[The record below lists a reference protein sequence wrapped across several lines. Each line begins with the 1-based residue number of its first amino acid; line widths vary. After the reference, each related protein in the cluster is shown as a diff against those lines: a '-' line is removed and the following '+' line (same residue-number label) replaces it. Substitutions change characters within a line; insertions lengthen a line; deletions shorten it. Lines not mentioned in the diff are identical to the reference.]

1 MSEVQVVEPTEVLV
15 PLGVQDAE
23 RLDKR
28 IRLMAQTTRENF
40 EKVGRLLDEAKQ
52 GRVHEALG
60 FKSWT
65 AYVADALGGQLQLS
79 GEARQAMVQVL
90 AGEGMS
96 VRAIATATGVSK
108 STVDR
113 DLAQVSHGG
122 TPDVAGAP
130 DSAVP
135 QRDTSDVVEALAD
148 GDAALADELTDALK
162 NAKPSTVTGVDGKT
176 YTKQKRK
183 PKPKKEPE
191 PEPVVEPTP
200 EPEPV
205 STRKVQIPTAYRES
219 IKILSTVA
227 CGMRDL
233 VDDPRWSKAC
243 ARFNDNDRAELDGN
257 IAVLTTLRAAM
268 EDSQSGAPTMEEKT
282 A

>member
-1 MSEVQVVEPTEVLV
+1 MSEVQVVEQVEVLV
-15 PLGVQDAE
+15 PLKVEDAE
-23 RLDKR
+23 RLDRR

-52 GRVHEALG
+52 GRLHEALG

-65 AYVADALGGQLQLS
+65 AYVADALGGQLQLT

-113 DLAQVSHGG
+113 DLAQVSHDG
-122 TPDVAGAP
+122 TPSDPTVPESG
-130 DSAVP
+130 VP
-135 QRDTSDVVEALAD
+135 QRDTSDVVQALAD

-162 NAKPSTVTGVDGKT
+162 DAEPATVTGVDGKT
-176 YTKQKRK
+176 YTKPKRK

-191 PEPVVEPTP
+191 PEPVVEP

-219 IKILSTVA
+219 IKTLSTVA
-227 CGMRDL
+227 CSMRDL
-233 VDDPRWSKAC
+233 VDDPRWGKAMD
-243 ARFNDNDRAELDGN
+243 RFTDKDRAELDGN
-257 IAVLTTLRAAM
+257 IAALTTLRAAM
-268 EDSQSGAPTMEEKT
+268 DDGTTVLEEKT

>member
-1 MSEVQVVEPTEVLV
+1 MSELQVVEPEVLV
-15 PLGVQDAE
+15 PLSTQDAE

-52 GRVHEALG
+52 GRLHEALG

-113 DLAQVSHGG
+113 DLNQLSQTG
-122 TPDVAGAP
+122 TVQDGDVP
-130 DSAVP
+130 DSTVP
-135 QRDTSDVVEALAD
+135 QRDSSGSGPVE
-148 GDAALADELTDALK
+148 EK
-162 NAKPSTVTGVDGKT
+162 VSTGLDGKV
-176 YTKQKRK
+176 RRHK
-183 PKPKKEPE
+183 PRGRRVKKEPE
-191 PEPVVEPTP
+191 QPAVDHVEPVTA
-200 EPEPV
+200 
-205 STRKVQIPTAYRES
+205 RKVQIPTALRAEVKL
-219 IKILSTVA
+219 IGLA
-227 CGMRDL
+227 ADL
-233 VDDPRWSKAC
+233 LGSLTADPRWEKARD
-243 ARFNDNDRAELDGN
+243 RFNEQDRATLDTH
-257 IAVLTTLRAAM
+257 IDSLRAVRAAM
-268 EDSQSGAPTMEEKT
+268 EYQNVTETNLEEKT